1 LPDYFNVVPCTKQ
14 HIAEVFFAGNAW
26 PPAAAWPSEQAYPGD
41 NKVDSQA
48 VARCNTAFRA
58 YDGIDKSQSAFS
70 YDYDPPYEDSW
81 ANGDRELLC
90 IAYESTQQYPG
101 GAPVN
106 YSIKGS
112 WK

>member
-1 LPDYFNVVPCTKQ
+1 M
-14 HIAEVFFAGNAW
+14 FFAGNVW
-26 PPAAAWPSEQAYPGD
+26 PPATGMWAQEYPGD

-48 VARCNTAFRA
+48 VARCDTAFRT
-58 YDGIDKSQSAFS
+58 YDGIDKSQSAFT
-70 YDYDPPYEDSW
+70 YDYDAPDSDSW

-106 YSIKGS
+106 FSIKGS
-112 WK
+112 RQ

>member
-1 LPDYFNVVPCTKQ
+1 LPDYFNVVSCTKQ

-26 PPAAAWPSEQAYPGD
+26 PSAQEYPGD

-48 VARCNTAFRA
+48 VARCDTAFRA
-58 YDGIDKSQSAFS
+58 YDGIDNSQSAFT
-70 YDYDPPYEDSW
+70 YFYDPPDSESW
-81 ANGDRELLC
+81 YNGDRGLLC
-90 IAYESTQQYPG
+90 IAYESTQQYPS

-112 WK
+112 SK